1 VSGAHAGQRGWPG
14 GMRRPQVG
22 QTSRALHSGQS
33 FQFSRTG
40 FAQAGQIGPP
50 TGASHTGHTFQV
62 LFSGSPQAG
71 QVVPR

>member
-1 VSGAHAGQRGWPG
+1 MAGGDAPAAGAQI
-14 GMRRPQVG
+14 
-22 QTSRALHSGQS
+22 SRALHSGQS

-40 FAQAGQIGPP
+40 FAQAGQTGCP

-71 QVVPR
+71 QAVPR